1 MPKQQIYQ
9 DKELPE
15 PFKWQVLDFLRIVWS
30 DGFEGK
36 NSTRD
41 WITKSSH
48 HPLHFVLI
56 ESNNLLVSYVGV
68 VWKYLEHA
76 GEAYKMYGWSGV
88 FTYPQFRGQ
97 HYGLNLVK
105 KAKQYIE
112 KSEADICLFPSK
124 LTGFYEKAGFPRL
137 KNVILIEKLGDE
149 PVSNKE
155 NVYMLFLSE
164 KGKTHRQDFETK
176 PIYFGETVW

>member
-76 GEAYKMYGWSGV
+76 GEAYKMYGLSGV

-97 HYGLNLVK
+97 HYGLNLFLHITRLVGRELLSRGYK
-105 KAKQYIE
+105 GAKQINLFELTTLIYYVLNIIFYKIE
-112 KSEADICLFPSK
+112 CFIPLLISGIWFPEFS
-124 LTGFYEKAGFPRL
+124 
-137 KNVILIEKLGDE
+137 
-149 PVSNKE
+149 S
-155 NVYMLFLSE
+155 
-164 KGKTHRQDFETK
+164 
-176 PIYFGETVW
+176 